1 MGNNEKLDAIFKF
14 NLLLFSFFWKGRPP
28 SLAGENTGTHK
39 KLKTL
44 QRTEELIQKASK
56 RIGMKIFTW
65 KDPWFSRTAILFM
78 RLLGAE
84 DIKDLNLLFIFV
96 NSGGFNSFVHLNNM
110 LNPTIPLIS
119 FLQPPY
125 LKISC
130 LTLEVF
136 FLKNFITER
145 S

>member
-1 MGNNEKLDAIFKF
+1 
-14 NLLLFSFFWKGRPP
+14 
-28 SLAGENTGTHK
+28 
-39 KLKTL
+39 
-44 QRTEELIQKASK
+44 
-56 RIGMKIFTW
+56 MKIFTW
-65 KDPWFSRTAILFM
+65 KDPWFSQTAILFM

-96 NSGGFNSFVHLNNM
+96 NSGGFDSFVHLNNM

-119 FLQPPY
+119 FLQPPH
-125 LKISC
+125 LEISC